1 MNPLIANLPVLLVN
15 SLPLIALAVGLLAG
29 FALNAT
35 HHRRAARR
43 LASRMPGP
51 EVHMELSRDE
61 KLDQMHAAEV
71 ELEQAETRLTHLN
84 KTIAKARQQLDDT
97 EQEYDR
103 LLVAFDERQSTVNE
117 TQSNLNSIRQNLD
130 ARRDE
135 RNHLLGDVDRS
146 IEELDMLRQMQ
157 EGYQVKINR
166 LTQQVQWQDA
176 ELRMLRQTVKAKT
189 SEMDEARALLEQ
201 RDAELRM
208 LHRQRQ
214 QREIDIAHAR
224 QLIAQKDDELRRQMG
239 VARAVD
245 AFPAEPPPPLS
256 LPPRRVDV
264 TPRQPQRLP
273 GTALADPPD
282 PVPVRSYLENELE
295 DDLTVIPRLS
305 PYYAEQ
311 LRNRGVKSLRQL
323 AAMTPDQVR
332 AVMDIPGHHAPNIEG
347 WIKAAKRLTRK
358 RRTES
363 RDQD

>member
-1 MNPLIANLPVLLVN
+1 MNSLIANFPPLLVN
-15 SLPLIALAVGLLAG
+15 TLPLIGLALGLLAG
-29 FALNAT
+29 WALNAV
-35 HHRRAARR
+35 HHRRAGRR
-43 LASRMPGP
+43 AAWREPGP
-51 EVHMELSRDE
+51 ELHMELSRDE

-71 ELEQAETRLTHLN
+71 ELAQAEARLTHLN
-84 KTIAKARQQLDDT
+84 KTIAVTRQQLDDT

-103 LLVAFDERQSTVNE
+103 LLVAFDERQSTVKE

-130 ARRDE
+130 ARRAE
-135 RNHLLGDVDRS
+135 RNRLLSDVDRS
-146 IEELDMLRQMQ
+146 IEEQDMLRQMQ

-189 SEMDEARALLEQ
+189 AEIDEARALLDQ

-224 QLIAQKDDELRRQMG
+224 QLITQKDDELRRQMG
-239 VARAVD
+239 VARAVE
-245 AFPAEPPPPLS
+245 ALPAQAPPPLS

-264 TPRQPQRLP
+264 TPAPSPRLP
-273 GTALADPPD
+273 GTALAEEPAPPPARS
-282 PVPVRSYLENELE
+282 PVEDDLE

-305 PYYAEQ
+305 PYYANQ
-311 LRNRGVKSLRQL
+311 LRGRGVKSLRQL

-332 AVMDIPGHHAPNIEG
+332 ALLDIPGHHAPNIEG
-347 WIKAAKRLTRK
+347 WIKAARKLTRK
-358 RRTES
+358 RRKE
-363 RDQD
+363 DGA